1 MSKNILF
8 MMSGSIAC
16 YKSCDLI
23 SKLQKQGHQIQV
35 AATNSALK
43 FVGKAS
49 LEGLSGREVFSD
61 DFSSG
66 KMMDHIYLINE
77 ADLIILSPASANT
90 LNSFANGVTNNAL
103 GSLFLA
109 YDFKKPFVVFPSMN
123 TKMYQ
128 HPATQKSIETLKSW
142 GIKVAPSPSGDLA
155 CGENGEGR
163 LLETQDSLD
172 FLKEY
177 L

>member
-1 MSKNILF
+1 MSKTILF

-23 SKLQKQGHQIQV
+23 SKLSKLGHNIQV
-35 AATNSALK
+35 AATSSALQ

-49 LEGLSGREVFSD
+49 LEGLSANPVFSD
-61 DFSSG
+61 DFASG
-66 KMMDHIYLINE
+66 QMMDHIHLMNK
-77 ADLIILSPASANT
+77 ADLVLLSPASANT
-90 LNSFANGVTNNAL
+90 LNSFANGITTNAL

-123 TKMYQ
+123 TKMFQ
-128 HPATQKSIETLKSW
+128 HPATQNSIETLKSW
-142 GIKVAPSPSGDLA
+142 GIKIAPSPSGDLA
-155 CGENGEGR
+155 CGEKGEGR
-163 LLETQDSLD
+163 LLETEDALE

>member
-23 SKLQKQGHQIQV
+23 SKLHKQGHKIQV
-35 AATNSALK
+35 AVTSSALK
-43 FVGKAS
+43 FIGKAS
-49 LEGLSGREVFSD
+49 LEGLTGKAVFSD
-61 DFSSG
+61 DFASG
-66 KMMDHIYLINE
+66 QMMDHIHLINE
-77 ADLIILSPASANT
+77 ADLIILSPASANN
-90 LNSFANGVTNNAL
+90 LNSFANGITTNAL

-109 YDFKKPFVVFPSMN
+109 YDFKKPFVIFPSMN

-128 HPATQKSIETLKSW
+128 HPSTQSSLEKLKSW
-142 GIKVAPSPSGDLA
+142 GIKIAPSPSGDLA
-155 CGENGEGR
+155 CGEYGEGR
-163 LLETQDSLD
+163 LLETQDSLE
-172 FLKEY
+172 LLQEY